1 MTVYGYAGLTS
12 KECRE
17 IEARNKE
24 ASVRRELRK
33 NNLILR
39 KKTEDGEAS
48 YQIENTQGVAVHG
61 NGYGLSLEDALYY
74 SRELYQDRKKAE
86 L

>member
-1 MTVYGYAGLTS
+1 MTIYGYVGLTS
-12 KECRE
+12 KECME

-39 KKTEDGEAS
+39 KKTEEGEVS
-48 YQIENTQGVAVHG
+48 YQIENMNGVAVHG
-61 NGYGLSLEDALYY
+61 AGYRLCLEDALYY
-74 SRELYQDRKKAE
+74 SRELYRDRKKAE
-86 L
+86 S